1 MIRYLLAML
10 LSAGA
15 VYIAILYES
24 TAFTLLGFTLLF
36 LMLLSM
42 GYLLNN

>member
-24 TAFTLLGFTLLF
+24 TAFTLLGFDSGFPLI
-36 LMLLSM
+36 ML
-42 GYLLNN
+42 